1 MRSLSDTAGLGGS
14 ATFAGRVSSPQSM
27 YVTESIIEEK
37 VSQDDGYGVSRT
49 PTFGRVMS
57 DLHRRDTSLTNQT
70 QYGDPTSKIWGL
82 YLSQAEKFDREHSES
97 WTANTDGVLVF
108 TGLFSAVVAT
118 FLVVS
123 YPSLQPNPTDTT
135 NQLLTQ
141 ISQQLSNGT
150 GSSQPLPP
158 ANTSSF
164 RPPSS
169 AVRVNTFWFTS
180 LAMSTA
186 CALWATLMQQWTRRY
201 MQVADRPYGPPKRA
215 RIRAFF
221 ADGVDKFALAAAV
234 EVLPAL
240 LHASVLLFF
249 IGLVDF
255 LISINHTVAF
265 ILLAWV
271 AIGCLIYFILTIMP
285 LFYPNSPYQ
294 TPLSSLC
301 WFVLEATPLL
311 KLWIRR
317 RNETVQTAIRER
329 RTKIGQGMRR
339 ALESKATRLNVR
351 ADADTN
357 ALRWTL
363 GSLDED
369 HELEEFLD
377 GLPGLFHGSSRH
389 HSLGLRG
396 GLEQLVKP
404 VADKLFATC
413 TTGLLPEGLRRQR
426 LTACLRAIWCFSG
439 TVDPHFRAVW
449 DQWDKLT
456 NDPWGPL
463 STETW
468 AVASNMTTEL
478 DPFIALRAHCIQALM
493 AVMWSKGRWQ
503 CAPSEAAS
511 LLQRQLGAPSVD
523 IDRWWHTTNGDQLRL
538 AVAANLLTNSLPLL
552 HKLDKLETG
561 GDTMLKIE
569 LKAILDTICGELDA
583 SDVPHELRARFADG
597 AEVMKVFN
605 IRDVAGRSHR
615 RAAFDLN
622 GPWTKIFNPVDID

>member
-1 MRSLSDTAGLGGS
+1 
-14 ATFAGRVSSPQSM
+14 
-27 YVTESIIEEK
+27 
-37 VSQDDGYGVSRT
+37 
-49 PTFGRVMS
+49 MS
-57 DLHRRDTSLTNQT
+57 NLHRRDTSLTT
-70 QYGDPTSKIWGL
+70 HTLSGDPTSKIWGL

-97 WTANTDGVLVF
+97 WTANTEGVLVF
-108 TGLFSAVVAT
+108 VRHISCNEFVLFSPRGIHQTGLFSAVVAA

-123 YPSLQPNPTDTT
+123 FPLLQPNPTDTT
-135 NQLLTQ
+135 NQLLTR
-141 ISQQLSNGT
+141 ISQQLSGT
-150 GSSQPLPP
+150 GLSQPLPP
-158 ANTSSF
+158 PNTSF
-164 RPPSS
+164 RPLSS
-169 AVRVNTFWFTS
+169 SLRVNALWFTS
-180 LAMSTA
+180 LAMSTG

-221 ADGVDKFALAAAV
+221 ADGVDKFGLAAAV
-234 EVLPAL
+234 EVLPVL
-240 LHASVLLFF
+240 LHASVLLFYA
-249 IGLVDF
+249 GLVDF
-255 LISINHTVAF
+255 LININHTVAF
-265 ILLAWV
+265 ILMAWV
-271 AIGCLIYFILTIMP
+271 AIALLIYFLLTIMP

-301 WFVLEATPLL
+301 WFVMEATPLL
-311 KLWIRR
+311 RLWIRR

-339 ALESKATRLNVR
+339 ALESKATGPHLR
-351 ADADTN
+351 AEADTN
-357 ALRWTL
+357 ALGWTL
-363 GSLDED
+363 RSLDED

-439 TVDPHFRAVW
+439 TVDLHFRAVW
-449 DQWDKLT
+449 DQWDKVT

-463 STETW
+463 STEAW
-468 AVASNMTTEL
+468 AVASNMTTDL
-478 DPFIALRAHCIQALM
+478 DPYISLRAHCVQALM
-493 AVMWSKGRWQ
+493 AIMWSKGRWQ
-503 CAPSEAAS
+503 CDPPEAAS
-511 LLQRQLGAPSVD
+511 LLQRQLGASVD
-523 IDRWWHTTNGDQLRL
+523 VDRWLHTSGDHLQL
-538 AVAANLLTNSLPLL
+538 AVAANLLSNSLPLL

-561 GDTMLKIE
+561 ADTMLKIE

-583 SDVPHELRARFADG
+583 SDVPHELQARFADG
-597 AEVMKVFN
+597 AQVMKMFN
-605 IRDVAGRSHR
+605 IRDVAGRSRR

-622 GPWTKIFNPVDID
+622 GPWTKIFTPVDID

>member
-1 MRSLSDTAGLGGS
+1 
-14 ATFAGRVSSPQSM
+14 M
-27 YVTESIIEEK
+27 YVTDSIIEEK
-37 VSQDDGYGVSRT
+37 VSQDDGYAGSRT

-57 DLHRRDTSLTNQT
+57 DLHRRDTSLTTQT
-70 QYGDPTSKIWGL
+70 LYGDPSSKIWGL
-82 YLSQAEKFDREHSES
+82 YLSQAEKFDKEHSES

-108 TGLFSAVVAT
+108 TGLFSAVVAA

-123 YPSLQPNPTDTT
+123 YPLLQPNPTDTT
-135 NQLLTQ
+135 NQLLAQ
-141 ISQQLSNGT
+141 ISQQLSTNGT
-150 GSSQPLPP
+150 GSSQPLP

-164 RPPSS
+164 RPSSS
-169 AVRVNTFWFTS
+169 AMRVNVLWFTS

-221 ADGVDKFALAAAV
+221 ADGVDKFGLAAAV
-234 EVLPAL
+234 EVLPFL
-240 LHASVLLFF
+240 LHASVLLFY
-249 IGLVDF
+249 IGLIDF
-255 LISINHTVAF
+255 LININHTVAF
-265 ILLAWV
+265 ILLTWV

-285 LFYPNSPYQ
+285 LFCPNSPYQ

-301 WFVLEATPLL
+301 WFLLEATPLL
-311 KLWIRR
+311 RLWVRR

-363 GSLDED
+363 RSLDED

-377 GLPGLFHGSSRH
+377 GIPGLFHGSSRH

-426 LTACLRAIWCFSG
+426 LTACLKAIWCFSG
-439 TVDPHFRAVW
+439 TVDPHFRAIW

-468 AVASNMTTEL
+468 AVASSMTTEL
-478 DPFIALRAHCIQALM
+478 DPFLALRAHCIQALM

-503 CAPSEAAS
+503 CAPFEAAS
-511 LLQRQLGAPSVD
+511 LLQRQLGASSVD
-523 IDRWWHTTNGDQLRL
+523 IDRWWHTNGDQLPL

-569 LKAILDTICGELDA
+569 LKAILDTICGGLDA
-583 SDVPHELRARFADG
+583 SDVPHELQARFADG

-605 IRDVAGRSHR
+605 IRDVAGHSRR

-622 GPWTKIFNPVDID
+622 GPWTKIFIPVDID